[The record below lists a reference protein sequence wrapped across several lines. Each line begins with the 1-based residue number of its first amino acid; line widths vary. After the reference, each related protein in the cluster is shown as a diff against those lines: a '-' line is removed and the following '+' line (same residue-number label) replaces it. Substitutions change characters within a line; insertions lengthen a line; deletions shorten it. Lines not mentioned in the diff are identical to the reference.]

1 MSSKIPRLVIRLAAH
16 SLACCLALLVGVA
29 SAKAGTVLVAHR
41 GNSAAAPENTLAAFR
56 SVRGLA
62 DYIEFDITTTSDG
75 HLVVMHDDTVDRT
88 TNGRGRVDSMTL
100 AQVRALDA
108 GAKFG
113 PAFAGEKV
121 PLFDEAI
128 SVILPQAQAIVD
140 HKTGTPEQYVAAF
153 RRNNLVGRAILNS
166 PSLTFL
172 RAVRRLEPGIDL
184 MWVGWGRSIPWAE
197 VAAAS
202 DLKLHAILWQYG
214 DAGIADIE
222 EAHLKGHR
230 LMIFTVN
237 TAAKVR
243 ELARA
248 GADGVYCDDIDQG
261 RIGLPTEAID
271 PARVTVT
278 APRRVRAGQWLG
290 VKVGTESVLAPTT
303 TWKNPS
309 GATET
314 RRTGYVARLP
324 ADFAGKT
331 LTVTTGSGST
341 PVVSSTVAVERTE
354 GFGRLANLSAL
365 LYCGVGPEA
374 AAVGFILG
382 SNPGCTLLLRSVGG
396 SLESYGVRNTVRRPR
411 LMVHDYQ
418 DRTNRADNPD
428 GRDPAT
434 LASLA
439 AAVGAFAL
447 KMTDDDAQ
455 ILKTDGGNFTAT
467 VETSN
472 GEPGNGLVECYDA
485 RRPDAGVALRNIS
498 ARARILGHVGMKA
511 GFVIDGSAPK
521 TVLIRGVGPTL
532 QDFGVGRAL
541 VDPTLTLHRQATG
554 EVLAQNDDWGREYD
568 EETVAQIH
576 QQVGAFPLRHNS
588 KDSILILTLEPDA
601 YSVTVTG
608 RYGTEGIGLI
618 EIYDLDL

>member
-1 MSSKIPRLVIRLAAH
+1 MSSKPPRLVMRLASRGFAIGLVL
-16 SLACCLALLVGVA
+16 LAGIAPA
-29 SAKAGTVLVAHR
+29 RAGTVLVAHR
-41 GNSAAAPENTLAAFR
+41 GNSAVVPENTLAAIR
-56 SVRGLA
+56 AVRGLA
-62 DYIEFDITTTSDG
+62 DYIEFDVTTTSDG

-88 TNGRGRVDSMTL
+88 TNGRGRVDSLTL

-108 GAKFG
+108 GSKFG

-128 SVILPQAQAIVD
+128 AAILPQAQPIVD

-172 RAVRRLEPGIDL
+172 RAVNRLEPGIDL
-184 MWVGWGRSIPWAE
+184 MWVGWGRAIPWDE
-197 VAAAS
+197 VAAS
-202 DLKLHAILWQYG
+202 GLKLHALLWQYG

-222 EAHLKGHR
+222 EAHLRGQR

-248 GADGVYCDDIDQG
+248 GADGVYTDDVDQG
-261 RIGLPTEAID
+261 RIGLPTEATD
-271 PARVTVT
+271 PGRLTVT

-290 VKVGTESVLAPTT
+290 LKVGTESVLAPTT
-303 TWKNPS
+303 TWKNSS

-314 RRTGYVARLP
+314 RWTGYVTRLP
-324 ADFAGKT
+324 SDFAGKA
-331 LTVTTGSGST
+331 LSVTAGSGAT
-341 PVVSSTVAVERTE
+341 PVTSSTVQVERTD
-354 GFGRLANLSAL
+354 GVGRIANLSAL
-365 LYCGVGPEA
+365 LYCGVGTEA

-396 SLESYGVRNTVRRPR
+396 SLEPYGVRNTVRRPR
-411 LMVHDYQ
+411 LLLHDFQ
-418 DRTNRADNPD
+418 ERTNRPDDPD
-428 GRDPAT
+428 GRNPAA
-434 LASLA
+434 LSSLA
-439 AAVGAFAL
+439 ASVGAFAL
-447 KMTDDDAQ
+447 AMTDDDAQ
-455 ILKTDGGNFTAT
+455 ILKTDGGSFTAT
-467 VETSN
+467 VETE
-472 GEPGNGLVECYDA
+472 GGAPGNGLVECYDA
-485 RRPDAGVALRNIS
+485 RRPEAGVALRNIS
-498 ARARILGHVGMKA
+498 ARARIRGQAGMKA

-532 QDFGVGRAL
+532 QDFGVSGAL
-541 VDPTLTLHRQATG
+541 IDPALTLHRQATG

-568 EETVAQIH
+568 EDTVSRIQ
-576 QQVGAFPLRHNS
+576 QQVGAFPLRRNS

-601 YSVTVTG
+601 YSVTVAG